1 MSKVTSTIKAVTTV
15 FRATFR
21 GYQTNQITDATTLK
35 KLISIAALKNS
46 FIRHH
51 SFGVQPVGGST
62 NCSNPG
68 THKSSHLASTFG
80 R

>member
-1 MSKVTSTIKAVTTV
+1 MSKVTSTIKVVATV

-35 KLISIAALKNS
+35 KLISIATLKNS

-51 SFGVQPVGGST
+51 FHVAIQPCRQ
-62 NCSNPG
+62 NI
-68 THKSSHLASTFG
+68 LAC
-80 R
+80 RQVR